1 MNININ
7 FDTEMLRVAV
17 IAFFVGIIT
26 QMVIDYAS
34 TPTVEETAQWKVE
47 QEVEMQMMIEMAKI
61 YRDRN

>member
-1 MNININ
+1 MNINIDV
-7 FDTEMLRVAV
+7 DTGMLRIVV
-17 IAFFVGIIT
+17 IAFFFGIIT

-34 TPTVEETAQWKVE
+34 TPTVEETAQWKAE

>member
-34 TPTVEETAQWKVE
+34 TPTVEETAQWKAE